1 MDEPEQPL
9 ARLLVEK
16 IDAHVKRPDNP
27 DDYKDVATRA
37 GMSKQQLA
45 NLRAAVAANPE
56 HVITSDVA
64 ERLADA
70 IGHRVAVLKK
80 RGSDG

>member
-1 MDEPEQPL
+1 ML
-9 ARLLVEK
+9 ARLLVAA
-16 IDAHVKRPDNP
+16 IDDHVRRSDNP
-27 DDYKDVATRA
+27 DDYKDVAARA

-56 HVITSDVA
+56 HVIKSDVA

-70 IGHRVAVLKK
+70 IGYQVTVVAKK
-80 RGSDG
+80 KGKQR

>member
-16 IDAHVKRPDNP
+16 IDAHVRRPDNP
-27 DDYKDVATRA
+27 DDYKNVAIRA

-45 NLRAAVAANPE
+45 NLRAAVASNPE

-64 ERLADA
+64 ERLASA
-70 IGHRVAVLKK
+70 IGHRVAVMKK
-80 RGSDG
+80 RGSE